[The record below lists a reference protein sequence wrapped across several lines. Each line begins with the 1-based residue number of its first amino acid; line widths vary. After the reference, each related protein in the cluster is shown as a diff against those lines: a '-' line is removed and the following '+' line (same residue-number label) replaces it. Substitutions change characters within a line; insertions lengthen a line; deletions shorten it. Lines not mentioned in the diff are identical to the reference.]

1 MGTEAETLIYMASF
15 LLLLLLLRV
24 LRKPLRL
31 IFRLALSSLLGG
43 GTLLLLNSLGLSLGL
58 NPITALVAGIL
69 GIPGVGVLAFFKYFL

>member
-31 IFRLALSSLLGG
+31 IFRLALSSILGG
-43 GTLLLLNSLGLSLGL
+43 GALLLLNSLGLSLGL

-69 GIPGVGVLAFFKYFL
+69 GLPGIGVLAFFKFFL